1 LTINKGED
9 QAGMDMIKL
18 PNVEEMKAKNDIPGL
33 INALKVQGD
42 QHIRETV
49 VRALYIRMDA
59 AEALG
64 EIRDLQAVDP
74 LAEASTEYNSLVRR
88 KALIAL
94 GNIGGNRVVEP
105 LIAAL
110 YDQYSENTE
119 CAAVQLRNLL
129 NSSLDEESKMKI
141 RSVEKIISK
150 EIESVEDKKKL
161 LLNNARLYWSRMTI
175 LRSNYQFCRSC
186 DAQILEGDGTAV
198 LGSVLWCKKCT
209 EVMFL
214 RWDQK
219 GPNLRRIYWD

>member
-1 LTINKGED
+1 
-9 QAGMDMIKL
+9 MIKL